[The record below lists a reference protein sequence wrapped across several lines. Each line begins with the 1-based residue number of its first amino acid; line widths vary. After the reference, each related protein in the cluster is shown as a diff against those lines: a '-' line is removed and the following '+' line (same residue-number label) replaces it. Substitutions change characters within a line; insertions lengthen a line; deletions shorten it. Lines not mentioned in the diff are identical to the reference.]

1 MVLSERKQSNYYLL
15 WKIRTHRRCTAPRHQ
30 FSNLTCRM
38 YDISSPPIVLV
49 ISNLNLSSKNKKQ
62 YFAHSQGDSGGPL
75 MATTTDGRALQV
87 GVTSYGPNCHRAEW
101 TGVYTSVDAFAE
113 WIGFY
118 IADQSQYTWL
128 KLPQGGPGEV

>member
-1 MVLSERKQSNYYLL
+1 MENTDTSPLHGSKASVFQSDMPHVRY
-15 WKIRTHRRCTAPRHQ
+15 
-30 FSNLTCRM
+30 
-38 YDISSPPIVLV
+38 IVTTNRARNFKFKLV
-49 ISNLNLSSKNKKQ
+49 IEKLKNIC
-62 YFAHSQGDSGGPL
+62 FAHSQGDSGGPL